1 MQNFNEKI
9 NLIWQIAESL
19 RGIYKPEKYGDIIL
33 PLCVIRRFDCILE
46 TKKDEVLEIYEEY
59 KELPDAKL

>member
-9 NLIWQIAESL
+9 NLIWQIAETL

-46 TKKDEVLEIYEEY
+46 TKKEEVLEIY
-59 KELPDAKL
+59 